1 MFNWDTRLLILGTP
15 QSSGTTHTVNL
26 ADTVSFTDSLVR
38 TVTLALSDTLTLSD
52 ALVLAVSK
60 TLTDQ
65 VTFSDVLEKSTTK
78 ALSDQIDLSDLL
90 LLAFTKALSDQLT
103 LTDSR
108 TASVSKSLSDQIDL
122 SDALGKGLTKPLSD
136 QIDLSDALN
145 SEFTKSITDQITLTD
160 DQFRSV
166 TKRLSDQISLSDSL
180 TKQLLAVRASI
191 KCAVD
196 AIYAA
201 ICRDV
206 ETASGGL
213 DPLDTTYHAEGFYRY
228 DRDELEFLTGQSI
241 DRRVQVTVD
250 ASRGIAGLITR
261 GEQIR
266 EITLTLHIGY
276 FLGDHASASNFV
288 IAQDT
293 RQIQQRLSKQ
303 STWGACGRLSVKPVK
318 SRPYKVDN
326 SRIIWETEIEVQL

>member
-60 TLTDQ
+60 NLTDQ

-122 SDALGKGLTKPLSD
+122 SDAL
-136 QIDLSDALN
+136 N

-160 DQFRSV
+160 AQFRSV

-266 EITLTLHIGY
+266 EITLTLHVGY

-293 RQIQQRLSKQ
+293 RQIQQLLSRQ
-303 STWGACGRLSVKPVK
+303 STWGACGRLSIKPVK